1 MNLARAYLV
10 SQLSTMPNI
19 FTFRQQ
25 DKRYGRLKMKAIA
38 DFINELNSDADD
50 HPLSVAKIKQ
60 KWFNLKS
67 ISKK

>member
-1 MNLARAYLV
+1 
-10 SQLSTMPNI
+10 MPNI
-19 FTFRQQ
+19 FTFRLQ

-50 HPLSVAKIKQ
+50 HPFSVAKIKR
-60 KWFNLKS
+60 KWFDLKS